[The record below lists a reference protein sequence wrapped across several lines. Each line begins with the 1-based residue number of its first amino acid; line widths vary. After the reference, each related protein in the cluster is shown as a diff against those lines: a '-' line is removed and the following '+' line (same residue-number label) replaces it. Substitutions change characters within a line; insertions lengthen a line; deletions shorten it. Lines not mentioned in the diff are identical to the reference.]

1 MENTLFALGFNVEM
15 VIDKTRETYLVNNLE
30 LDFDLVKNLGEL
42 LEIELKD
49 NSSDINEIYNFVKKY
64 ELSKKDVT
72 YEGIQNLMK
81 KQLNKIK

>member
-1 MENTLFALGFNVEM
+1 MENTLFALGFNVKM
-15 VIDKTRETYLVNNLE
+15 LIDKTRETYLVNNLE
-30 LDFDLVKNLGEL
+30 LDFDSVKNLGEL

-72 YEGIQNLMK
+72 YEGIQNLME
-81 KQLNKIK
+81 NN

>member
-15 VIDKTRETYLVNNLE
+15 VIDKTTETYLVNNLE
-30 LDFDLVKNLGEL
+30 LDFDSVKNLGEL

-72 YEGIQNLMK
+72 YEGIQNLME
-81 KQLNKIK
+81 NN

>member
-30 LDFDLVKNLGEL
+30 LDFDQVKNLGEL

-72 YEGIQNLMK
+72 YEGIQNLME
-81 KQLNKIK
+81 NN

>member
-30 LDFDLVKNLGEL
+30 LDFDSVKNLGEL
-42 LEIELKD
+42 LVIELKD

-72 YEGIQNLMK
+72 YEGIQNLME
-81 KQLNKIK
+81 NN

>member
-30 LDFDLVKNLGEL
+30 LDFDSVKNLGEL

-64 ELSKKDVT
+64 ALSKKDVT
-72 YEGIQNLMK
+72 YEGIQNLME
-81 KQLNKIK
+81 NN

>member
-15 VIDKTRETYLVNNLE
+15 LIDKTRETYLVNNLE
-30 LDFDLVKNLGEL
+30 LDFDSVKNLGEL

-72 YEGIQNLMK
+72 YEGIQNLME
-81 KQLNKIK
+81 NN

>member
-1 MENTLFALGFNVEM
+1 MENTLFTLGFNVEM

-30 LDFDLVKNLGEL
+30 LDFDSVKNLGEL

-72 YEGIQNLMK
+72 YEGIQNLME
-81 KQLNKIK
+81 NN

>member
-30 LDFDLVKNLGEL
+30 LDFDSVKNLGEL

-72 YEGIQNLMK
+72 YEGIQNLME
-81 KQLNKIK
+81 NN

>member
-1 MENTLFALGFNVEM
+1 M

-30 LDFDLVKNLGEL
+30 LDFDSVKNLGEL

-72 YEGIQNLMK
+72 YEGIQNLME
-81 KQLNKIK
+81 NN

>member
-1 MENTLFALGFNVEM
+1 MEQKRLTVEE
-15 VIDKTRETYLVNNLE
+15 VINFVKEKINLVNNLE
-30 LDFDLVKNLGEL
+30 LDFDSVKNLGEL

-72 YEGIQNLMK
+72 YEGIQNLMENLF
-81 KQLNKIK
+81 QNL

>member
-1 MENTLFALGFNVEM
+1 MENTLFALGFNVKM
-15 VIDKTRETYLVNNLE
+15 LIDKTRETYLVNNLE
-30 LDFDLVKNLGEL
+30 LDFDSVKNLGEL

>member
-1 MENTLFALGFNVEM
+1 MFALGFNVEM

-30 LDFDLVKNLGEL
+30 LDFDSVKNLGEL

-72 YEGIQNLMK
+72 YEGIQNLME
-81 KQLNKIK
+81 NN

>member
-1 MENTLFALGFNVEM
+1 MWLTQP
-15 VIDKTRETYLVNNLE
+15 TLE
-30 LDFDLVKNLGEL
+30 LDFDSVKNLGEM

-72 YEGIQNLMK
+72 YEGIQNLME
-81 KQLNKIK
+81 NN

>member
-30 LDFDLVKNLGEL
+30 LDFDSVKNLGEL

-64 ELSKKDVT
+64 EISKKDVT
-72 YEGIQNLMK
+72 YEGIQNLME
-81 KQLNKIK
+81 NN